1 MKSNL
6 YPVLNVVIVMCV
18 FAIIAIIATN
28 IRFGVI

>member
-6 YPVLNVVIVMCV
+6 DPDLNVVIVMCV
-18 FAIIAIIATN
+18 FAIIAIISTN